1 MVKQPTVSTA
11 FCIGGIALQS
21 SRTSQPG
28 ADLGDPLKQAVDN
41 LDMESFVSRMH
52 LGVLPLPP
60 WSPLGYSLH
69 SGNFLPF

>member
-11 FCIGGIALQS
+11 FCIGGIALQRG
-21 SRTSQPG
+21 RTSKPG

-41 LDMESFVSRMH
+41 LGMESFVSRRY
-52 LGVLPLPP
+52 LGVPPFPP